1 MAKMQIIIELDA
13 QGQIS
18 VGGPIHDKVLCYG
31 LLEAA
36 KDAVRDHVARLA
48 REKTI
53 KTNGVVDILSALP
66 KIAGS

>member
-1 MAKMQIIIELDA
+1 MAKIQLIIELDA
-13 QGQIS
+13 QGSIH

-36 KDAVRDHVARLA
+36 KDAIREHVAMKA

-53 KTNGVVDILSALP
+53 KTNGVVDILAALP
-66 KIAGS
+66 KIGGS